1 MVLHKLVQRRNVG
14 PLLNMGLCDYR
25 NLRRSRSHPD
35 VIVWHNSLAGTQCVS
50 SMMTDS
56 SRGHEYESNA
66 VILRVRIMAEGGNPS
81 TGSEA

>member
-1 MVLHKLVQRRNVG
+1 
-14 PLLNMGLCDYR
+14 
-25 NLRRSRSHPD
+25 
-35 VIVWHNSLAGTQCVS
+35 
-50 SMMTDS
+50 MMTDS